1 MLVVDD
7 ILFFP
12 VKSIFWVFREIGEI
26 AENELEGEAESITE
40 QLRLLYMQLETGR
53 ITEAEFA
60 AGEKLLLDRL
70 EAIEE
75 RRNAN
80 GEEDSDSGEDN
91 SGEDDSDE
99 DDSVEDGEDSDDA
112 EEEEEDEGEDD
123 EAEESGEEDGEDSD
137 ENSNEDETEQ
147 SDEEETEESGEAGR
161 KPDEM

>member
-1 MLVVDD
+1 MLLVDD

-26 AENELEGEAESITE
+26 AENELAGEAESITE
-40 QLRLLYMQLETGR
+40 QLRMLYMQLETGR

-75 RRNAN
+75 GREAN
-80 GEEDSDSGEDN
+80 GEEDSDSGEDEEDSEEDDD
-91 SGEDDSDE
+91 SGED
-99 DDSVEDGEDSDDA
+99 
-112 EEEEEDEGEDD
+112 EGDDD
-123 EAEESGEEDGEDSD
+123 EAEESGEEDGEVSD
-137 ENSNEDETEQ
+137 EDETEQ
-147 SDEEETEESGEAGR
+147 SDEDETGKSGEAEQ